1 MKSLLKT
8 IIVLCFLLPGIA
20 NAQCPVAGSDSS
32 ETFCPGY
39 PFDLST
45 LLSADADTGGV
56 YYRPND
62 SILDPPIDSLNI
74 PGMYTYYYV
83 VSDTNCANDTAVFM
97 ITIYC
102 FIGGTDEITEASKVL
117 AYPNPATD
125 QLMLYSTAADDLVI
139 YDVHGKCVFR
149 QTAPLTSVI
158 DVSQLDPG
166 FYLLLLQQDGVAEFQ
181 RFMKV
186 DAP

>member
-1 MKSLLKT
+1 MNSLLKT
-8 IIVLCFLLPGIA
+8 IFVLALLFPVNSI
-20 NAQCPVAGSDSS
+20 AQCPVAGSDSS
-32 ETFCPGY
+32 ETYCPGY

-62 SILDPPIDSLNI
+62 SILDPPIDSLTI

-83 VSDTNCANDTAVFM
+83 VGDTNCANDTAVFI

-102 FIGGTDEITEASKVL
+102 FFGGTDEITEASQVL

-125 QLMLYSTAADDLVI
+125 QLMLHSTMADDLVI

-149 QTAPLTSVI
+149 QQAPLSSVI